1 MRAEQYGDKG
11 NASTSPEGKAAP
23 QRRRRLP
30 FKDTDHFTVV
40 NATLD
45 YIASDGPFLHKGDGM
60 AFKNREGKLPEGA
73 YREYTVST
81 PGASSRGAR
90 RIIRDD
96 NTGRTFYT
104 DDHYNTF
111 VEIDPRMY

>member
-1 MRAEQYGDKG
+1 VR
-11 NASTSPEGKAAP
+11 KATP

-30 FKDTDHFTVV
+30 FKDIDRFTEV

-45 YIASDGPFLHKGDGM
+45 RLESGGPFLHKRDGM
-60 AFKNREGKLPEGA
+60 AFRNREGKLPEGA
-73 YREYTVST
+73 HREYTVST
-81 PGASSRGAR
+81 PGASNRGAR

-111 VEIDPRMY
+111 TEIDPRTY